1 MFVKGN
7 SSFIQYKIRD
17 DIVAGEL
24 GEGIE
29 GYSQRN
35 YQQKGFHIAKLGV
48 NITLQSL
55 GGAGRLQAGSKNN
68 LIKLSCH
75 LKTNQVFHYNQLYKF
90 TFSVFKHIGCSE
102 PHAHTATTALLAAD
116 LRGIDS
122 HGVAR
127 LSGYIRLWEVQRINA
142 TPDIRIVHETP
153 STAVVDGDAGLGLVV
168 APFAMQVAIEKA
180 RVAGTGWVSV
190 RNSNHFGIAGHH
202 AMMAL
207 ENDMIGMAMTNAS
220 ALVAPTFSTE
230 RMLGTN
236 PIAVAIPADQ
246 QPPFVADFATTT
258 AANGKLEILQRKN
271 ADTPLGWVQDKDG
284 GPSTDANI
292 LKKDGALLPLGSD
305 REHGSHKGYALGS
318 IVDIFS
324 AVLSGGSY
332 GPWAP
337 PFPAYVAMP
346 ENMPGKGLGHFF
358 GAMRV
363 DAFRP
368 ADEFKQHMDN
378 WITRFRSAKPA
389 EGYEKVLIPGDPERE
404 AEAQRRTEGIPIVDS
419 VINDLKAIAEKF
431 GLTL

>member
-1 MFVKGN
+1 MFPYLA
-7 SSFIQYKIRD
+7 QMQT
-17 DIVAGEL
+17 
-24 GEGIE
+24 
-29 GYSQRN
+29 YS
-35 YQQKGFHIAKLGV
+35 YDYLYGFTHA
-48 NITLQSL
+48 
-55 GGAGRLQAGSKNN
+55 
-68 LIKLSCH
+68 
-75 LKTNQVFHYNQLYKF
+75 
-90 TFSVFKHIGCSE
+90 VFKAIGCSDE
-102 PHAHTATTALLAAD
+102 HAATATTALLAAD

-127 LSGYIRLWEVQRINA
+127 LTGYVRLWDAGRVNTKPEIKV
-142 TPDIRIVHETP
+142 VHETL

-180 RVAGTGWVSV
+180 RQVGTGWVSV
-190 RNSNHFGIAGHH
+190 RNSNHFGIAGYH

-207 ENDMIGMAMTNAS
+207 QHDMIGMAMTNAS
-220 ALVAPTFSTE
+220 ALVAPTFSIE

-236 PIAVAIPADQ
+236 PIAVAIPACE
-246 QPPFVADFATTT
+246 QPPFVADLATTT

-284 GPSTDANI
+284 QSSTDANI
-292 LKKDGALLPLGSD
+292 LKKQGALLPLGSD

-324 AVLSGGSY
+324 AVLSGASY

-368 ADEFKQHMDN
+368 AKEFKQHMDN
-378 WITRFRSAKPA
+378 WIGRFRTAKPA
-389 EGYEKVLIPGDPERE
+389 PEHERVLIPGDPERE
-404 AEAQRRTEGIPIVDS
+404 MEVLRRKEGIPLVEG
-419 VINDLKAIAEKF
+419 VVKDLQELGARF
-431 GLTL
+431 TLSL